1 MIILKMRKSWNHGG
15 GMPLVRALVLDG
27 AIYYCAFMSAF
38 SLDVI
43 ASTHSDVGLLR
54 LCRVL

>member
-1 MIILKMRKSWNHGG
+1 MIVLKMCKSWNHGG

-43 ASTHSDVGLLR
+43 ASTYNEVGLLH
-54 LCRVL
+54 LCRV